1 MNLIN
6 INSIKKYIN
15 CVNKA
20 NNKNQKGL
28 NLVEVMVSI
37 AIITIIILAVINTFY
52 YTNVLNSSFE
62 YNQLIKQK
70 LNASITNNIKE
81 LKSNDIPKDP
91 QELLNLLNS
100 KKFQILSTIRQD
112 QELIQKNINIR
123 DINFEI
129 KNVKNISIDD
139 NKKIFLV
146 GLKST
151 IQYKTPKHNN
161 KYLIITDQINIQIN
175 ITVNNFQSNPYF
187 PVDPENNLQILNIS
201 SPI

>member
-112 QELIQKNINIR
+112 QELIQKNINIK
-123 DINFEI
+123 DIYFSI
-129 KNVKNISIDD
+129 KNLENTKNISTHD

-161 KYLIITDQINIQIN
+161 KYLIITDQINI
-175 ITVNNFQSNPYF
+175 TVNNFQSNPYF